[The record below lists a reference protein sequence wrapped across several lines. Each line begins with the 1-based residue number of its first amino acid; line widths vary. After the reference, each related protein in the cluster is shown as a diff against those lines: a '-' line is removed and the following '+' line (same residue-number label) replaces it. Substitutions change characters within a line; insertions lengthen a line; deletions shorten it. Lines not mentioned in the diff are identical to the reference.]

1 MMKILI
7 TMIFGFVLMVFA
19 QEGAPPQPDGKAV
32 NAESISTKANPDIS
46 GDVDYSKSA
55 GLGKKPNATE
65 GTVTDNVT
73 KGCTNCK
80 QPIQGRITSKK
91 GARVKKGS
99 GSKTADPSSSTSA
112 ESNQ

>member
-1 MMKILI
+1 
-7 TMIFGFVLMVFA
+7 MIFGFVLMVFA

-32 NAESISTKANPDIS
+32 NAENISTQPNPDCAS
-46 GDVDYSKSA
+46 DQNCLKTA
-55 GLGKKPNATE
+55 GIGKKQNSTE

-99 GSKTADPSSSTSA
+99 GSKTADPSSSTS